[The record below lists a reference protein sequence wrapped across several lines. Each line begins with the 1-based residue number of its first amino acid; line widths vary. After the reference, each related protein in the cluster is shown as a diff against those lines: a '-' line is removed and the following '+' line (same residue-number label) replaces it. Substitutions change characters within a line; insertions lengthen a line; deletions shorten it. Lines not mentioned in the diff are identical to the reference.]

1 MKTFQ
6 HLRAL
11 NDPSGNPQRLWVVYE
26 LRDPGPEYRQPMFWY
41 TVAVI
46 DEGYG
51 NAPEYFR
58 SLPSLPSVDISR
70 SRYHAL
76 VKDARARGILEYAS

>member
-6 HLRAL
+6 HLRAQ

-26 LRDPGPEYRQPMFWY
+26 LTHDTHTMYWS

-51 NAPEYFR
+51 NPPEYFR

-76 VKDARARGILEYAS
+76 VKDAHERGIFEYAA